1 MPPADDTDRYAMNY
15 GLWYGI
21 LALVGLVLVLLMLGW
36 FGVLG
41 PQVQAIIPLAPS
53 PYVGPL
59 NPLQVAPVPGAPSST
74 GLPSAPGE
82 PGAPTES
89 PTGSVPATP

>member
-1 MPPADDTDRYAMNY
+1 MPPAENADRGGMNY
-15 GLWYGI
+15 GLWYWI
-21 LALVGLVLVLLMLGW
+21 LAVILVALILLTLGW

-41 PQVQAIIPLAPS
+41 PQVQAIIPFAPS

-59 NPLQVAPVPGAPSST
+59 NPLQVEPVPGAPSST
-74 GLPSAPGE
+74 AV
-82 PGAPTES
+82 PGAPAGS